1 MYILYSTPLETEV
14 SHLARPAE
22 YISR

>member
-1 MYILYSTPLETEV
+1 MFWPS

-22 YISR
+22 M